1 MAGEVQWRGAPRP
14 EVPIVL
20 DAVFVIATVAFFAL
34 SLGYAAGCDRI
45 IGS

>member
-1 MAGEVQWRGAPRP
+1 MARRGAVLRP